1 MFDSL
6 SEKLDGALKSLSGQG
21 KINELNIA
29 ESMREIRRALLDAD
43 VNYQVARDFT
53 DRIKEKALGSEV
65 LNAVSPGQ
73 QIVKIVYD

>member
-29 ESMREIRRALLDAD
+29 EE
-43 VNYQVARDFT
+43 YARNSACF
-53 DRIKEKALGSEV
+53 AGC
-65 LNAVSPGQ
+65 
-73 QIVKIVYD
+73 